1 MADPSKP
8 HVPPPYM
15 DRSFTGAQT
24 MLARKSA
31 EEAPEVNAYD
41 YGMVGHVQNLDF
53 MTTDFDMLNN
63 SALSTSIYGHVGK
76 EKPKYDPSILLND
89 AWFCIV
95 TDDGSKL
102 YSILNTL
109 RNEMGIK
116 SPATHPY
123 ETMFG
128 STNLWEKIHDNDFKI
143 PFSKRQDAIALL
155 TKFS

>member
-1 MADPSKP
+1 MDPSKP

-31 EEAPEVNAYD
+31 EEAPEVNVYD
-41 YGMVGHVQNLDF
+41 YGMVGHVHNLDY
-53 MTTDFDMLNN
+53 MSTDFDLLNQ
-63 SALSTSIYGHVGK
+63 SSLSTSMYGHVGK
-76 EKPKYDPSILLND
+76 EKPKYDLSTLLND

-102 YSILNTL
+102 FSILNTL
-109 RNEMGIK
+109 RNELGIA
-116 SPATHPY
+116 SPATYEY

-128 STNLWEKIHDNDFKI
+128 KTSLWEKIHDNEFKI
-143 PFSKRQDAIALL
+143 PFSKRQDAIQLL
-155 TKFS
+155 NKFK

>member
-1 MADPSKP
+1 MNDPSKP

-15 DRSFTGAQT
+15 DRSFTGAQI
-24 MLARKSA
+24 MLSRKSA
-31 EEAPEVNAYD
+31 EEAPEVNMYD
-41 YGMVGHVQNLDF
+41 YAMVGHVQNLDY
-53 MTTDFDMLNN
+53 MSTDFDLLNQ
-63 SALSTSIYGHVGK
+63 SSLSTSMYGHVGK
-76 EKPKYDPSILLND
+76 EKPRYDPTTLLND

-109 RNEMGIK
+109 RNEMGVK

-128 STNLWEKIHDNDFKI
+128 TTNLWEKIHDNEFKI

>member
-1 MADPSKP
+1 
-8 HVPPPYM
+8 M
-15 DRSFTGAQT
+15 DRSFTGAQV

-31 EEAPEVNAYD
+31 EEAPEVNTYD
-41 YGMVGHVQNLDF
+41 YGMVGHVQNLDY
-53 MTTDFDMLNN
+53 MSTDFDLLNH
-63 SALSTSIYGHVGK
+63 SSLSTSMYGHVGK
-76 EKPKYDPSILLND
+76 EKPKYDPTTLLND

-109 RNEMGIK
+109 RGELGIK

-128 STNLWEKIHDNDFKI
+128 STNLWEKIHDNEFKI

-155 TKFS
+155 TKFN

>member
-31 EEAPEVNAYD
+31 EEAPEVNTYD
-41 YGMVGHVQNLDF
+41 YGMVGHVQNLDY
-53 MTTDFDMLNN
+53 MATDFDLLNQ
-63 SALSTSIYGHVGK
+63 SSLSTSMYGHVGK

-109 RNEMGIK
+109 RNEMGVK

-128 STNLWEKIHDNDFKI
+128 TTNLWEKIHDNEFKI

-155 TKFS
+155 TKFN

>member
-1 MADPSKP
+1 
-8 HVPPPYM
+8 M
-15 DRSFTGAQT
+15 DRSFTGAQV

-31 EEAPEVNAYD
+31 EEAPEVNTYD
-41 YGMVGHVQNLDF
+41 YGMVGHVQNLDY
-53 MTTDFDMLNN
+53 MSTDFDLLNQ
-63 SALSTSIYGHVGK
+63 SSLSTSMYGHVGK
-76 EKPKYDPSILLND
+76 EKPKYDPTTLLND

-128 STNLWEKIHDNDFKI
+128 STNLWEKIHDNEFKI

-155 TKFS
+155 TKFN

>member
-1 MADPSKP
+1 
-8 HVPPPYM
+8 M

-53 MTTDFDMLNN
+53 MSTDFDLLNQ
-63 SALSTSIYGHVGK
+63 SSLSTSIYGHVGK

-109 RNEMGIK
+109 RNELGIK

-155 TKFS
+155 TKFN

>member
-53 MTTDFDMLNN
+53 MTTDFDMLNH

-109 RNEMGIK
+109 RNELGIK

-155 TKFS
+155 TKFN

>member
-53 MTTDFDMLNN
+53 MSTDFDLLNQ
-63 SALSTSIYGHVGK
+63 SSLSTSIYGHVGK

-109 RNEMGIK
+109 RNELGIK

-155 TKFS
+155 TKFN